1 MRFLPLL
8 ALSALA
14 ACDPA
19 ADAADKDDGTDTDS
33 AIDTDSGGDTDS
45 AIDTDSGGDSSPDS
59 GDDTASD
66 DCYTLA
72 DGSCVEETFAN
83 PPVLAPEADGVY
95 RLSLGA
101 SEIMVDGE
109 RHCLRTYNGSYPGPT
124 IDIPARLD
132 ADERKVRVDLF
143 NTFTAPDYNSLD
155 GGSCGECV
163 DSMGMDCD
171 PTESHGDAMDCNCF
185 DDEGNVCSHVADF
198 NTTNLH
204 FHGGHVEPDYAN
216 GGGCTTD
223 GTLRCSDC
231 DDETD
236 DGEGDDTCF
245 YGDNVLTKV
254 GPTEGT
260 QHRFDIDEDGT
271 HHEGLFWYH
280 PHIHGTTAIQV
291 ASGAAGALV
300 VRGPLDEVAGIKQAR
315 ERIITFSTPPI
326 NDDGFQPLAADAVC
340 TEETITFN
348 SFAVLGSTSAAQT
361 NIINGMRRPR
371 MVTSPGQVERWRIAH
386 MGFLDEVFMGLQ
398 RGSDSECT
406 SWSMADNDTMTL
418 TQIARDGI
426 VMPGS
431 YDASYLFMS
440 PGYRIEAMLG
450 GAGKFNEGETWCLVA
465 GRFLQEDDDGSPV
478 SPPESPTPDA
488 IDTMLVT
495 GDLVMILNVSADYG
509 LATEI
514 NPPDAAT
521 LAALSPSTT
530 LDGISIEER
539 CEDAALVESADDIDQ
554 LAILQVG
561 IFTGDDPDPCECDNY
576 NVNCRNF
583 EETDREVYPYDR
595 DLRVDTIEHWRIAA
609 SFDGHP
615 FHIHTNPVLVCPSEN
630 PFDPVP
636 FAHWRDTYL
645 ANTTR
650 RVDAVAHYRK
660 FTGAYVQHCHKL
672 THEDHGMMELLR
684 TCDPAT
690 DPTCGDYAWDRC
702 EPDDLVCNQ
711 KLSATLCALGAGT
724 EAEAIACSAELGGPL
739 GICGENACNT
749 TDDCADGETCE
760 SFVCL
765 PDGPPIP

>member
-1 MRFLPLL
+1 MQLLALL
-8 ALSALA
+8 ALSTLT

-19 ADAADKDDGTDTDS
+19 ADAADKDPVDTSGSTDSAADTETDSDTDS
-33 AIDTDSGGDTDS
+33 ATDSGSDTD
-45 AIDTDSGGDSSPDS
+45 
-59 GDDTASD
+59 TATD

-72 DGSCVEETFAN
+72 DGSCVQETFTN
-83 PPVLAPEADGVY
+83 PPVLAPESDGVY

-109 RHCLRTYNGSYPGPT
+109 RHCLRTYNGTYPGPT
-124 IDIPARLD
+124 IDIPARSG

-143 NTFTAPDYNSLD
+143 NTFVENDFNSLA
-155 GGSCGECV
+155 GGSCECTDEMGLECDPAAAHAGGSMGECTCV
-163 DSMGMDCD
+163 DS
-171 PTESHGDAMDCNCF
+171 
-185 DDEGNVCSHVADF
+185 EGVECEQVANF

-204 FHGGHVEPDYAN
+204 FHGGHVEPDFAN

-231 DDETD
+231 DGETD
-236 DGEGDDTCF
+236 DGDADDTCF
-245 YGDNVLTKV
+245 YGDNVLMRANP
-254 GPTEGT
+254 GQGT

-300 VRGPLDEVAGIKQAR
+300 VRGPLDDVDGIKSAR

-326 NDDGFQPLAADAVC
+326 NDEGFQPLADGVEC
-340 TEETITFN
+340 TEETLTFN
-348 SFAVLGSTSAAQT
+348 NFATLGSTTAAQM
-361 NIINGMRRPR
+361 NIINGLRRPR

-398 RGSDSECT
+398 RGTDSDCT
-406 SWSMADNDTMTL
+406 AWSMADEDTMTL

-426 VMPGS
+426 IMPGS
-431 YDASYLFMS
+431 YDASYFFMS
-440 PGYRIEAMLG
+440 PGYRIEAVLG
-450 GAGKFNEGETWCLVA
+450 GEGKFKEGETWCLVA
-465 GRFLQEDDDGSPV
+465 GRFLQDDDTDGPV

-488 IDTMLVT
+488 IDTMLVG
-495 GDLVMILNVSADYG
+495 GDVVMIVNVSADYG
-509 LATEI
+509 VATETTL
-514 NPPDAAT
+514 PDPTA
-521 LAALSPSTT
+521 LAALAPSTT
-530 LDGISIEER
+530 IDGVAIEER
-539 CEDAALVESADDIDQ
+539 CEEAAEIDDAADLQQ

-561 IFTGDDPDPCECDNY
+561 VFTGDDPDPCECDNY

-595 DLRVDTIEHWRIAA
+595 DLVVNTVEHWRIAA

-615 FHIHTNPVLVCPSEN
+615 FHIHTNPVIVCPTDN

-645 ANTTR
+645 VNTTR
-650 RVDAVAHYRK
+650 RADVITEYRK
-660 FTGAYVQHCHKL
+660 FTGGFVQHCHKL

-684 TCDPAT
+684 TCDPAV
-690 DPTCGDYAWDRC
+690 DPTCGDYAWDKC
-702 EPDDLVCNQ
+702 AEGDLVCNQ
-711 KLSATLCALGAGT
+711 KLAATLCALGAGT
-724 EAEAIACSAELGGPL
+724 EAEALACSAELGGPL
-739 GICGENACNT
+739 GICGENACESQS
-749 TDDCADGETCE
+749 DCDVGETCE
-760 SFVCL
+760 DFVCL